1 MPGLVFSES
10 GLSFQFP
17 KSWTV
22 FKYDEHRF
30 YTYLS
35 GAGLK
40 GVDFIA
46 INGEELILI
55 EVKNYADR
63 IIKENFDPMRGL
75 RTDPEAYVD
84 HYFQKFADTL
94 KLLGIVEKYY
104 NRKWWY
110 RNIFQRFK
118 SFFSKKEV
126 IKTETGFWSRAIEI
140 LADVKGVKLILW
152 LELAPQ
158 YDAKAA
164 EEIYDYFQEQLTIKT
179 PEKATFVLANAERP
193 FDPIIMTRERTEKE
207 IISPKRKGR

>member
-1 MPGLVFSES
+1 MSGLVFSES

-46 INGEELILI
+46 IDGDELILI

-63 IIKENFDPMRGL
+63 IIKENFDPMEGL
-75 RTDPEAYVD
+75 LSEPAVYVEA
-84 HYFQKFADTL
+84 YFQKFEDTFR
-94 KLLGIVEKYY
+94 LLDIIEQYY

-110 RNIFQRFK
+110 RNIFQQFK
-118 SFFSKKEV
+118 SFFSS
-126 IKTETGFWSRAIEI
+126 TETGFWSKAIEI
-140 LADVKGVKLILW
+140 LDDMKGVRLVLW

-158 YDAKAA
+158 YDAEGAKK
-164 EEIYDYFQEQLTIKT
+164 IYDYFQEQLTKKT
-179 PEKATFVLANAERP
+179 PEAATFILANSDRP
-193 FDPIIMTRERTEKE
+193 LDPIIMTRDD
-207 IISPKRKGR
+207 PKKAN